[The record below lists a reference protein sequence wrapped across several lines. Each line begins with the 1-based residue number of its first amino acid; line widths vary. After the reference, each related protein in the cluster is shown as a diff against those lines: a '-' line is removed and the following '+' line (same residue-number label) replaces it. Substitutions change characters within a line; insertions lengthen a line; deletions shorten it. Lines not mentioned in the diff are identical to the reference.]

1 MRIHHLAQP
10 FIDHGRE
17 VTTPPHAVWGQV
29 LTASALDGRSGERT
43 YLLKYIARHP
53 VFFDVRRPPLQVT
66 VRSQNPDW
74 TGAAS

>member
-1 MRIHHLAQP
+1 M
-10 FIDHGRE
+10 
-17 VTTPPHAVWGQV
+17 
-29 LTASALDGRSGERT
+29 TASALDGRSGEHT

-53 VFFDVRRPPLQVT
+53 VFFGVRRPPLQVT